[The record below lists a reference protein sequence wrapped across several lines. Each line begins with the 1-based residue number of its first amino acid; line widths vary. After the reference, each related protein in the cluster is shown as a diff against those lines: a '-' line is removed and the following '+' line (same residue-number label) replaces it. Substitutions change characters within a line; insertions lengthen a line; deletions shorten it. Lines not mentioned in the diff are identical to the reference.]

1 VAGKERRRGVVGNVV
16 DLWVFMRNLPGI
28 LAAFVVLP
36 LAAWCQSGEKDSF
49 SLVIV
54 GEQHQAIGGV
64 TVKMLKEGR
73 LSGSAQG
80 GAAGRV
86 VFDHLVKGSYTFLV
100 SSAGYQPKVT
110 RVYLL
115 PGIAGDTVLLEPA
128 AVVMQEAMVTGR
140 TPPVERK
147 RDRTIINVEA
157 SPINTGSTV
166 LEVLERSPGVTVD
179 QNGGISL
186 NGKPGVL
193 VMIDDKLTYLAG
205 EDLNNLLSS
214 MNAAQV
220 AKIELITNPPARY
233 DAAGTAG
240 IINIKTKKSSQE
252 GLNGS
257 VTASYAQGV
266 YPKSNN
272 SLVLN
277 YQKGHINAFV
287 NYSIN
292 DVQYLT
298 NLYAYRQ
305 YYDDNKNVTAILQ
318 QPTYLSGTVVNN
330 TAKTGLDYTPSAN
343 TTVGFEL
350 TGVDIQRRGSNTGH
364 ANWLGPTGNI
374 DSSILTSTTADN
386 SFKNGAINLHARQAL
401 AKNTEL
407 RMDLDYLHYEML
419 ANQNFDNQLLE
430 AGGYDSVFRSSIPTT
445 IDIFSGKLDAQAEVG
460 GGATLQAGVKFSS
473 SHTDNAAT
481 YEDLD
486 NQQWVVDETR
496 SNHFV
501 YQEDIQAAYA
511 SVEGKYHTIS
521 YEAGLRYEHTGYTAN
536 QFGNSLQQ
544 DSTVS
549 RNYGSFF
556 PSGYLSYPIDSLQSL
571 TFTVGRRTDRPPF
584 QSLNPFLYIINKY
597 TYETGNPYL
606 LPQYTWNFELTH
618 QYGDRYTT
626 TLSYSR
632 LTNYFS
638 QLFLS
643 DSTGTILFYTQG
655 NVGTVDDYGASESV
669 NVKPWRWWLVQVGA
683 FFNHKQF
690 RGFNGNSYTSTISQL
705 TINGN
710 NQFSFGK
717 GYMAELSG
725 NYTTQARNDIQ
736 ELLYPRGQVSMG
748 MSKPVLQKKGT
759 VKIAFRDI
767 FYTDAMSGLTSFP
780 DASEYFKIK
789 RDTRV
794 VALSFTY
801 RFGKTYKV
809 VRHQEG
815 VIEEAE
821 RVQN

>member
-1 VAGKERRRGVVGNVV
+1 
-16 DLWVFMRNLPGI
+16 
-28 LAAFVVLP
+28 
-36 LAAWCQSGEKDSF
+36 
-49 SLVIV
+49 
-54 GEQHQAIGGV
+54 
-64 TVKMLKEGR
+64 
-73 LSGSAQG
+73 
-80 GAAGRV
+80 
-86 VFDHLVKGSYTFLV
+86 
-100 SSAGYQPKVT
+100 
-110 RVYLL
+110 
-115 PGIAGDTVLLEPA
+115 
-128 AVVMQEAMVTGR
+128 
-140 TPPVERK
+140 
-147 RDRTIINVEA
+147 
-157 SPINTGSTV
+157 
-166 LEVLERSPGVTVD
+166 
-179 QNGGISL
+179 
-186 NGKPGVL
+186 
-193 VMIDDKLTYLAG
+193 
-205 EDLNNLLSS
+205 
-214 MNAAQV
+214 
-220 AKIELITNPPARY
+220 
-233 DAAGTAG
+233 
-240 IINIKTKKSSQE
+240 
-252 GLNGS
+252 
-257 VTASYAQGV
+257 
-266 YPKSNN
+266 
-272 SLVLN
+272 
-277 YQKGHINAFV
+277 
-287 NYSIN
+287 
-292 DVQYLT
+292 
-298 NLYAYRQ
+298 
-305 YYDDNKNVTAILQ
+305 
-318 QPTYLSGTVVNN
+318 
-330 TAKTGLDYTPSAN
+330 
-343 TTVGFEL
+343 
-350 TGVDIQRRGSNTGH
+350 
-364 ANWLGPTGNI
+364 
-374 DSSILTSTTADN
+374 
-386 SFKNGAINLHARQAL
+386 
-401 AKNTEL
+401 
-407 RMDLDYLHYEML
+407 
-419 ANQNFDNQLLE
+419 
-430 AGGYDSVFRSSIPTT
+430 
-445 IDIFSGKLDAQAEVG
+445 
-460 GGATLQAGVKFSS
+460 LQAGVKFSS
-473 SHTDNAAT
+473 SHTNNAAT

-511 SVEGKYHTIS
+511 SIEGKYHTIS

-571 TFTVGRRTDRPPF
+571 TLTVGRRTDRPPF

-618 QYGDRYTT
+618 QYGDLYTT

-655 NVGTVDDYGASESV
+655 NVGTVDNYGASESV
-669 NVKPWRWWLVQVGA
+669 NVKPMRWWMVQVGA

-705 TINGN
+705 TFNGN

-717 GYMAELSG
+717 GYLAELSG
-725 NYTTQARNDIQ
+725 NYTTRARNDIQ

-748 MSKPVLQKKGT
+748 MSKTVLQKKGT
-759 VKIAFRDI
+759 VKVGFRDI